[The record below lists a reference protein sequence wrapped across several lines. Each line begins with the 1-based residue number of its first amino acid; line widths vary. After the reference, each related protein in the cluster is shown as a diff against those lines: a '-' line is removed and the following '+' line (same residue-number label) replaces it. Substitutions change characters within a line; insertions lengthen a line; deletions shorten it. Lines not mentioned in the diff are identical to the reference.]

1 MKMNMK
7 KVVISM
13 LIINRKLSKKGFSLI
28 ELMVAV
34 AILAIA
40 VLGIF
45 LAFSSAWMGMA
56 IGRDITVATNY
67 ARGAMEEIKNKTF
80 EIIEISE
87 GTRTPIDDEKKGKF
101 SILATVQNEIID
113 TAEKTD
119 LQRVTTTVSWERRK
133 GENREVKLE
142 MLIYGY
148 I

>member
-1 MKMNMK
+1 MKMSMK

-56 IGRDITVATNY
+56 EGRDITVATNY
-67 ARGAMEEIKNKTF
+67 ARGEMEAIKNKPF
-80 EIIEISE
+80 ETLSTEE
-87 GTRTPIDDEKKGKF
+87 TTNYEGKF
-101 SILATVQNEIID
+101 SISTSITNEIID
-113 TAEKTD
+113 GEARTD
-119 LQRVTTTVSWERRK
+119 LKRVTTTVSWERRK

>member
-1 MKMNMK
+1 MKMSMK

-13 LIINRKLSKKGFSLI
+13 IIINRKLSKKGFSLI

-56 IGRDITVATNY
+56 VGRDITVATNY
-67 ARGAMEEIKNKTF
+67 ARGEMEAIKNKPF
-80 EIIEISE
+80 ETLSTEE
-87 GTRTPIDDEKKGKF
+87 PANYTEGKF
-101 SILATVQNEIID
+101 SISTNIINEIIGD
-113 TAEKTD
+113 VERND
-119 LQRVTTTVSWERRK
+119 LKRVITTVSWED
-133 GENREVKLE
+133 REVKLE